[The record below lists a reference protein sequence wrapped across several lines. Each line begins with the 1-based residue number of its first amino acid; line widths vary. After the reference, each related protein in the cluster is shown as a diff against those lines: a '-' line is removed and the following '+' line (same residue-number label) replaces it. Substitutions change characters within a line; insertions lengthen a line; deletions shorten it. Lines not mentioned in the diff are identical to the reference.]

1 MRAMKIMSI
10 AAVLA
15 IGTGLSACGHSQ
27 SDRALTGAG
36 LGAGAGAVGGAL
48 VGHPVAG
55 ALVGGAAGAA
65 TGALTDSISVS
76 QFGSGTNTS
85 LPHLTYR
92 TSGCPFPLDGQ
103 PLSI

>member
-10 AAVLA
+10 AAVFA
-15 IGTGLSACGHSQ
+15 IGTALSACGNTQ
-27 SDRALTGAG
+27 GDRALTGAG

-65 TGALTDSISVS
+65 TGAMTDSDDIN
-76 QFGSGTNTS
+76 FGK
-85 LPHLTYR
+85 PIWKW
-92 TSGCPFPLDGQ
+92 D
-103 PLSI
+103 

>member
-15 IGTGLSACGHSQ
+15 IGAGLSACGNTQ
-27 SDRALTGAG
+27 GDRALTGAG

-48 VGHPVAG
+48 VGHPVGG

-65 TGALTDSISVS
+65 TGALTESDDIN
-76 QFGSGTNTS
+76 FGK
-85 LPHLTYR
+85 PIWKW
-92 TSGCPFPLDGQ
+92 D
-103 PLSI
+103 